1 MRMTVFR
8 EEYQGV
14 LPNWTN
20 LLFQGSENS
29 NPRFMWENAYAFK
42 LPEKALIHIAF
53 PHPTPSPN
61 PGDDRQLSL
70 RLITQSR
77 LFSRLF
83 FLWEYNPFGDLGF
96 MHGSLRFSS
105 LYRGRSS
112 HGAELLI
119 SKALNSWRHMPSA
132 SAFLPPPLTLI
143 LVSRFSLFILPL
155 GISFTFFQAQQ
166 CI

>member
-29 NPRFMWENAYAFK
+29 NPRFMWENTYAFK

-61 PGDDRQLSL
+61 PGDDSQLSL

-83 FLWEYNPFGDLGF
+83 FLWKYNPFGDSGF

-105 LYRGRSS
+105 LHSGRSS
-112 HGAELLI
+112 HRAVNFQSSQLLEAHAF
-119 SKALNSWRHMPSA
+119 SFSFFATPFNSN
-132 SAFLPPPLTLI
+132 
-143 LVSRFSLFILPL
+143 FSF
-155 GISFTFFQAQQ
+155 
-166 CI
+166 